1 MCVRR
6 GLAVACLKDGPM
18 YALGGLDDHTCY
30 PTVERYDSDSN
41 TWSAVQDMNF
51 PRGGVAVASNTV
63 SVVSVFCC
71 VYVGFL
77 TTLTTCTCINAC
89 MYS

>member
-1 MCVRR
+1 
-6 GLAVACLKDGPM
+6 M

-63 SVVSVFCC
+63 SIKVSRVLCF
-71 VYVGFL
+71 VAL
-77 TTLTTCTCINAC
+77 LHER
-89 MYS
+89 